1 MRVYLLSAAALAL
14 AACGGPAAPPA
25 GDAAAAPEAAAPAAA
40 PAPAAAAP
48 AGPATGQWEMTLT
61 ASGMSLP
68 KQKIC
73 YKEQISFADAQE
85 MQKQAGMTCSENAYT
100 PSGNGLTGR
109 SVCTMDGTTITTDS
123 KITGDFNTAYTMEM
137 TSSIDPAPPGMPNPS
152 TTTINMVRL
161 GDCPPET
168 P

>member
-1 MRVYLLSAAALAL
+1 MRVYLLSAAVLAL
-14 AACGGPAAPPA
+14 AACGGPAAAPA
-25 GDAAAAPEAAAPAAA
+25 DSAAATPEAAAPAAPA
-40 PAPAAAAP
+40 PAPDAAM
-48 AGPATGQWEMTLT
+48 GPAIGQWEMTLT
-61 ASGMSLP
+61 ASGMSMP
-68 KQKIC
+68 AQKIC
-73 YKEQISFADAQE
+73 YKEQISFAEAQE

-100 PSGNGLTGR
+100 PIAGGITGR

-123 KITGDFNTAYTMEM
+123 KIMGDFNTAYTMDM